1 MSKKSFSDFKRDYF
15 RLSWDEFEEV
25 SAVVHEEV
33 DWVTMEQE
41 SIEFNKQA
49 SRKEVKPEEIGNL

>member
-1 MSKKSFSDFKRDYF
+1 MSKKSFGDFKRDYF

-25 SAVVHEEV
+25 STVVPEEV
-33 DWVTMEQE
+33 DWAAMEQE

-49 SRKEVKPEEIGNL
+49 TLKEVKPEEIGNL